1 MNNVLS
7 ELPQLASGAGICG
20 AGDAV
25 TGPLRV
31 AVAVAVALF
40 IAAQSNR

>member
-1 MNNVLS
+1 MNNVRN

-25 TGPLRV
+25 TGPLCV
-31 AVAVAVALF
+31 AVAIGLF
-40 IAAQSNR
+40 IAAQTNK